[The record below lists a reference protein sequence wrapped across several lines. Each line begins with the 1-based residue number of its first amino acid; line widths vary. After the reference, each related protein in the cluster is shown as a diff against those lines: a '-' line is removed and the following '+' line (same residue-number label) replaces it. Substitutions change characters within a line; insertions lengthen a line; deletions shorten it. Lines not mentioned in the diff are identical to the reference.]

1 MSVQSLDPVALAG
14 TAIPPRPP
22 TTQRVRLFD
31 VDVDALDATG
41 TLDRVFELVD
51 RPTPS
56 QHVVLNAAKVVQ
68 MASDP
73 QLREIVRSCDL
84 VNADGASI
92 VWASRLLG
100 RPVPERVAGID
111 LFTAIVERAASSGHG
126 VYFLGATDEV
136 LDEMLARFRGRFP
149 TLRIAGSRNGYWDD
163 DAAVIAAVRRA
174 RPDFLFLAIPSPRKE
189 YWLHEHLE
197 DLGVPFVMGVGGS
210 FDVVAG
216 KVQRAPVWVQRAG
229 GEWLYRLCQEPRR
242 MWKRYLVGNTKFVAL
257 TIREWRVVR

>member
-1 MSVQSLDPVALAG
+1 MSVQSLDPALASPA
-14 TAIPPRPP
+14 TPPRPL
-22 TTQRVRLFD
+22 TMQRVRLFD

-73 QLREIVRSCDL
+73 ELREIVRSCDL

-92 VWASRLLG
+92 VWASRMLG
-100 RPVPERVAGID
+100 RSVPERVAGID
-111 LFTAIVERAASSGHG
+111 LFTDIVERAASSGHS

-136 LDEMLARFRGRFP
+136 LDEMLERFRRRYP
-149 TLRIAGSRNGYWDD
+149 TLRIAGSHNGYWDD
-163 DAAVIAAVRRA
+163 DAAIIAAVRRA
-174 RPDFLFLAIPSPRKE
+174 GPDFLFLAIPSPRKE
-189 YWLHEHLE
+189 YWLHEHLD

-216 KVQRAPVWVQRAG
+216 KVRRAPVWVQRAG

-242 MWKRYLVGNTKFVAL
+242 MWKRYLVGNTKFVTL

>member
-1 MSVQSLDPVALAG
+1 M
-14 TAIPPRPP
+14 
-22 TTQRVRLFD
+22 RLFD

-41 TLDRVFELVD
+41 TLDRVFQLVD
-51 RPTPS
+51 RPMPS

-73 QLREIVRSCDL
+73 RLREIVRSCDL

-92 VWASRLLG
+92 VWASRALG

-111 LFTAIVERAASSGHG
+111 LFTAIVERAASTGHS

-136 LDEMLARFRGRFP
+136 LDEMLGRFRQQFP
-149 TLRIAGSRNGYWDD
+149 TLRIAGVRNGYWDD
-163 DAAVIAAVRRA
+163 DATVVAAVRRA

-189 YWLHEHLE
+189 YWLNEHLQE
-197 DLGVPFVMGVGGS
+197 LGVPFVMGVGGS

-216 KVQRAPVWVQRAG
+216 KVRARPAVGAAGRRRMALPPVPGTTPDVEAI
-229 GEWLYRLCQEPRR
+229 PRR
-242 MWKRYLVGNTKFVAL
+242 QHQVRGAHRPGVASPSM
-257 TIREWRVVR
+257 TATRAAAANSAETPAESPA

>member
-1 MSVQSLDPVALAG
+1 MSVQPVAPLDLDAPS
-14 TAIPPRPP
+14 IPPR
-22 TTQRVRLFD
+22 TVRLFD

-73 QLREIVRSCDL
+73 QLRAIVRSCEL

-92 VWASRLLG
+92 VWAGRALG

-111 LFTAIVERAASSGHG
+111 LFTAIVERAATTGHS

-136 LDEMLARFRGRFP
+136 LDEMSSRFRWRFP
-149 TLRIAGSRNGYWDD
+149 TLHVAGSRNGYWAD
-163 DAAVIAAVRRA
+163 DAAVVAEVRRT

-189 YWLHEHLE
+189 YWLHEHLA

-216 KVQRAPVWVQRAG
+216 KVRRAPVWVQRAG

-257 TIREWRVVR
+257 TVREWRVAR